1 MLNCATIRKELNTRD
16 ESVFESELKA
26 SIDTVK
32 ASMKSLTYF
41 NHDVDVKLLKKRGSD
56 DYAYVVVVKTYYSDS
71 VEEKNFDF
79 KQFISSDCKIFQVL
93 NRYGDFTQG
102 DYNKLITKATV
113 LKLIRPDIEEVEE
126 LPTFSEWDAFA
137 VGQSYYIQLMEDL
150 SADDSTIAMKKVEF
164 SDEYD
169 AVYEPDFR
177 GCGKDCLIMPKDKLK
192 EALGLGLNDSKFDA
206 LMEAWAVRGYLY
218 IPEASRK
225 TGRRQVKYRL
235 GEYGVLHY
243 AVVAD
248 EALAAEIKK
257 IKIT

>member
-1 MLNCATIRKELNTRD
+1 MIDLEPLREALRLTGTND
-16 ESVFESELKA
+16 YSKA
-26 SIDTVK
+26 ISGYTDLAKKVVAADTFMQADVEVK
-32 ASMKSLTYF
+32 I
-41 NHDVDVKLLKKRGSD
+41 LKKRTSD
-56 DYAYVVVVKTYYSDS
+56 DYAAIAIVTLHQTS
-71 VEEKNFDF
+71 EKKVYNYKD
-79 KQFISSDCKIFQVL
+79 FISKGFAILDDINHFSVL
-93 NRYGDFTQG
+93 EEM
-102 DYNKLITKATV
+102 DYNNLVNKAKLIM
-113 LKLIRPDIEEVEE
+113 ISRPEIEVVDE
-126 LPTFSEWDAFA
+126 LPVFSEWDANA
-137 VGQSYYIQLMEDL
+137 RACNYYEQLMEDL
-150 SADDSTIAMKKVEF
+150 CSDTGVIALNKADFTSEH
-164 SDEYD
+164 D
-169 AVYEPDFR
+169 AVYEPDFH

-248 EALAAEIKK
+248 EALASEIKK